1 MFSSKRFIIVGFT
14 FKSVI
19 QFEFIF
25 VYGMRYELMLS
36 LSLFFFYINTHVVH
50 HNLLK
55 RLAFLIL
62 HLCQNQLSISMGMLL
77 GSLSIT
83 VALVSLDIR

>member
-36 LSLFFFYINTHVVH
+36 LSLFFF
-50 HNLLK
+50 
-55 RLAFLIL
+55 L
-62 HLCQNQLSISMGMLL
+62 HKYPRGPSQFVEKT
-77 GSLSIT
+77 SLSHFAPLPKSI
-83 VALVSLDIR
+83 VHIYGNAPGFPIDHCSFSKS